1 MKEFEMTGRIGKD
14 LRPDDVRIVAARE
27 LMLRGNAVINVIDP
41 TKSFQPSFPNA
52 DYTCVI
58 AKRSIDARD
67 DVVYRYK
74 IEVYD
79 NRRESYHPYEIPE
92 YKDVHDAEPVIIV
105 GAGPAGLFAAL
116 KLLTL
121 GRKPIILE
129 RGKDVHE
136 RKFDMAK
143 LSKDGILNP
152 DSNYCYG
159 EGGAGAFSD
168 GKLYTRS
175 SKRGDIRE
183 VLYQFVNFGANRQIL
198 VDAHAHIGSDRL
210 PMIVE
215 NIRKCIMEHGGEY
228 HFGTKV
234 TDITRKADGTLTVK
248 ALDSQNPTKA
258 GKPSTVR
265 YSADKVILATGH
277 SARDIYDMFASKG
290 WTLEAKG
297 FAMGVRVEHSQA
309 AINEIRYHG
318 QWKPEMP
325 AAEYSF
331 SKQVDG
337 RGVYSFCMCPGGI
350 LVPSAT
356 DPETIVMN
364 GMSNSSRSGRF
375 ANAGAVVQ
383 INPEDVPEEYQK
395 YGAFAGLEWQHSIE
409 HKMWEYVQG
418 KAENP
423 MAAPAQ
429 RMKDFC
435 NGVVSADLPETS
447 YKPGVVSAPLHE
459 LLPEYIA
466 KRLQVALKEV
476 FYAGRRVKKL
486 VDVDESA
493 SEDAAKAEAGDSM
506 EASATTE
513 TGASEEAVRSVS
525 AKISADASATAEAA
539 GQTEQSTP
547 AEAAANPE
555 SSAELSAPAEP
566 EKKEVIEI
574 EYDEKRTM
582 DALLVGVESRTSSPI
597 RIPRNPKTYQADAL
611 PGLYP
616 AGEGAGYS
624 GGIVSSAID
633 GINCA
638 VAAVTEVVTEEAPEA
653 ADETVETAEAVAQ
666 DSGQEAAENAEH
678 VAAENAGQA
687 SAENSEANDSGDR
700 PRRFDHC
707 DEDRPRRRFDNR
719 PRRFDDR
726 DDDQP
731 RSRFDNRPRRFDDR
745 DDDRP
750 RRRFDDRPRR
760 FDSRSDDR
768 PRRFDDRPRRRFD
781 DRDDRRRFGDR
792 DEHRNADERSD
803 DRPFRPHRRFGDRSE
818 GRPYRSGRRFDD
830 RKGRPDR
837 RSDNRPRRSE
847 RRYDSDDE
855 LGD

>member
-1 MKEFEMTGRIGKD
+1 MTGRIGRD

-27 LMLRGNAVINVIDP
+27 LMLRGNAIINVIDP
-41 TKSFQPSFPNA
+41 TKSFQPEFPNA

-58 AKRSIDARD
+58 SKRSIDARD
-67 DVVYRYK
+67 EVVYRYK

-92 YKDVHDAEPVIIV
+92 YKDVHEAEPVIIV
-105 GAGPAGLFAAL
+105 GAGPAGIFAAL

-143 LSKDGILNP
+143 LSKEGVLNP

-183 VLYQFVNFGANRQIL
+183 VLCQLVRFGANPQIL

-210 PMIVE
+210 PKIVE
-215 NIRKCIMEHGGEY
+215 NIRQCIVEHGGEY

-234 TDITRKADGTLTVK
+234 TDMSRKEDGTITVK
-248 ALDSQNPTKA
+248 ALDSLNLTKA
-258 GKPSTVR
+258 GKPSVVK
-265 YSADKVILATGH
+265 YCANKVILATGH

-290 WTLEAKG
+290 WPLEAKG

-309 AINEIRYHG
+309 AINDIRYHG
-318 QWKPEMP
+318 QWKTGMP

-331 SKQVDG
+331 AKQVDG

-395 YGAFAGLEWQHSIE
+395 YGAFAGLEWQHCIE
-409 HKMWEYVQG
+409 HKMWEYIQG

-459 LLPEYIA
+459 LLPEYITG
-466 KRLQVALKEV
+466 RLQVALKEV
-476 FYAGRRVKKL
+476 FYAGRRVRKVVAEPGEDAANAASDSASVSEELKDDAPT
-486 VDVDESA
+486 VSESSA
-493 SEDAAKAEAGDSM
+493 SEELKNDAPTVSES
-506 EASATTE
+506 S
-513 TGASEEAVRSVS
+513 ASEE
-525 AKISADASATAEAA
+525 
-539 GQTEQSTP
+539 
-547 AEAAANPE
+547 PE
-555 SSAELSAPAEP
+555 V

-574 EYDEKRTM
+574 EYDEKHTE

-597 RIPRNPKTYQADAL
+597 RIPRNPKSYEADAM

-638 VAAVTEVVTEEAPEA
+638 VAAVTDVVAEETADTVEKSDEA
-653 ADETVETAEAVAQ
+653 VTTDPAKMADEPAAERETQ
-666 DSGQEAAENAEH
+666 DS
-678 VAAENAGQA
+678 
-687 SAENSEANDSGDR
+687 
-700 PRRFDHC
+700 
-707 DEDRPRRRFDNR
+707 EDRPRRRFD
-719 PRRFDDR
+719 DR
-726 DDDQP
+726 L
-731 RSRFDNRPRRFDDR
+731 
-745 DDDRP
+745 DDRP
-750 RRRFDDRPRR
+750 RRRFDDR
-760 FDSRSDDR
+760 SDDR
-768 PRRFDDRPRRRFD
+768 PHRRFDDRSDDRPRRRFD
-781 DRDDRRRFGDR
+781 DRSDDRPRRRFDDRR
-792 DEHRNADERSD
+792 D
-803 DRPFRPHRRFGDRSE
+803 DRPFRRGRSSDE
-818 GRPYRSGRRFDD
+818 RPPRFD
-830 RKGRPDR
+830 RH
-837 RSDNRPRRSE
+837 
-847 RRYDSDDE
+847 SDDD

>member
-1 MKEFEMTGRIGKD
+1 MTGRIGRD

-27 LMLRGNAVINVIDP
+27 LMLRGNAIINVIDP
-41 TKSFQPSFPNA
+41 TKSFQPEFPNA

-58 AKRSIDARD
+58 SKRSIDARD
-67 DVVYRYK
+67 EVVYRYK

-92 YKDVHDAEPVIIV
+92 YKDVHEAEPVIIV
-105 GAGPAGLFAAL
+105 GAGPAGIFAAL

-143 LSKDGILNP
+143 LSKEGVLNP

-183 VLYQFVNFGANRQIL
+183 VLCQLVRFGANPQIL

-210 PMIVE
+210 PKIVE
-215 NIRKCIMEHGGEY
+215 NIRQCIVEHGGEY

-234 TDITRKADGTLTVK
+234 TDMSRKEDGTITVK
-248 ALDSQNPTKA
+248 ALDSLNLTKA
-258 GKPSTVR
+258 GKPSVVK
-265 YSADKVILATGH
+265 YCANKVILATGH

-290 WTLEAKG
+290 WPLEAKG

-309 AINEIRYHG
+309 AINDIRYHG
-318 QWKPEMP
+318 QWKTGMP

-331 SKQVDG
+331 AKQVDG

-395 YGAFAGLEWQHSIE
+395 YGAFAGLEWQHCIE
-409 HKMWEYVQG
+409 HKMWEYIQG

-459 LLPEYIA
+459 LLPEYITG
-466 KRLQVALKEV
+466 RLQVALKEV
-476 FYAGRRVKKL
+476 FYAGRRVRKVVAEPGEDAANAASDSASVSEELKDDAPT
-486 VDVDESA
+486 VSESSA
-493 SEDAAKAEAGDSM
+493 SEELKNDAPTVSES
-506 EASATTE
+506 S
-513 TGASEEAVRSVS
+513 ASEE
-525 AKISADASATAEAA
+525 
-539 GQTEQSTP
+539 
-547 AEAAANPE
+547 PE
-555 SSAELSAPAEP
+555 V

-574 EYDEKRTM
+574 EYDEKHTE

-597 RIPRNPKTYQADAL
+597 RIPRNPKSYEADAM

-638 VAAVTEVVTEEAPEA
+638 VAAVTDVVAEETADTVEKSDEA
-653 ADETVETAEAVAQ
+653 VTTDPAKMADEPAAERETQ
-666 DSGQEAAENAEH
+666 DS
-678 VAAENAGQA
+678 
-687 SAENSEANDSGDR
+687 
-700 PRRFDHC
+700 
-707 DEDRPRRRFDNR
+707 EDRPRRRFD
-719 PRRFDDR
+719 DR
-726 DDDQP
+726 
-731 RSRFDNRPRRFDDR
+731 S
-745 DDDRP
+745 DDRP
-750 RRRFDDRPRR
+750 RRRFDDR
-760 FDSRSDDR
+760 S
-768 PRRFDDRPRRRFD
+768 DDRPRRRFD
-781 DRDDRRRFGDR
+781 DRR
-792 DEHRNADERSD
+792 D
-803 DRPFRPHRRFGDRSE
+803 DRPFRRGRSSDE
-818 GRPYRSGRRFDD
+818 RPPRFD
-830 RKGRPDR
+830 RH
-837 RSDNRPRRSE
+837 
-847 RRYDSDDE
+847 SDDD

>member
-1 MKEFEMTGRIGKD
+1 MTGRIGRD

-27 LMLRGNAVINVIDP
+27 LMLRGNAIINVIDP
-41 TKSFQPSFPNA
+41 TKSFQPEFPNA

-67 DVVYRYK
+67 EVVYRYK

-92 YKDVHDAEPVIIV
+92 YKDVHEAEPVIIV
-105 GAGPAGLFAAL
+105 GAGPAGIFAAL

-143 LSKDGILNP
+143 LSKEGVLNP

-183 VLYQFVNFGANRQIL
+183 VLCQFVRFGANPQIL
-198 VDAHAHIGSDRL
+198 LDAHAHIGSDRL
-210 PMIVE
+210 PKIVE
-215 NIRKCIMEHGGEY
+215 NIRQCIVEHGGEY

-234 TDITRKADGTLTVK
+234 TDMSRKEDGTITVK
-248 ALDSQNPTKA
+248 ALDSLNLTKA
-258 GKPSTVR
+258 GKPSVVK
-265 YSADKVILATGH
+265 YCANKVILATGH

-290 WTLEAKG
+290 WPLEAKG

-309 AINEIRYHG
+309 AINDIRYHG
-318 QWKPEMP
+318 QWKTGMP

-331 SKQVDG
+331 AKQVDG

-459 LLPEYIA
+459 LLPEYITG
-466 KRLQVALKEV
+466 RLQVALKEV
-476 FYAGRRVKKL
+476 FYAGRRVRKVVAEPGEDAANAASDSASVSEELKN
-486 VDVDESA
+486 DVPAVSESSA
-493 SEDAAKAEAGDSM
+493 SEELKNDAPTVSES
-506 EASATTE
+506 S
-513 TGASEEAVRSVS
+513 ASEENPKSYE
-525 AKISADASATAEAA
+525 ADA
-539 GQTEQSTP
+539 
-547 AEAAANPE
+547 
-555 SSAELSAPAEP
+555 
-566 EKKEVIEI
+566 
-574 EYDEKRTM
+574 M
-582 DALLVGVESRTSSPI
+582 
-597 RIPRNPKTYQADAL
+597 

-638 VAAVTEVVTEEAPEA
+638 VAAVTDVVAEETADTVEKSDEA
-653 ADETVETAEAVAQ
+653 VTTDPAKMADEPAAERETQ
-666 DSGQEAAENAEH
+666 DS
-678 VAAENAGQA
+678 
-687 SAENSEANDSGDR
+687 
-700 PRRFDHC
+700 
-707 DEDRPRRRFDNR
+707 EDRPRRRFDDRSDDR
-719 PRRFDDR
+719 PRRGFDDR
-726 DDDQP
+726 
-731 RSRFDNRPRRFDDR
+731 S
-745 DDDRP
+745 DDRP
-750 RRRFDDRPRR
+750 RRRFDDRL
-760 FDSRSDDR
+760 DDR
-768 PRRFDDRPRRRFD
+768 PRRRFDDRFDDRPRRRFD
-781 DRDDRRRFGDR
+781 DRSDDRPRRRFD
-792 DEHRNADERSD
+792 DRSD
-803 DRPFRPHRRFGDRSE
+803 DRPR
-818 GRPYRSGRRFDD
+818 RRFDD
-830 RKGRPDR
+830 R
-837 RSDNRPRRSE
+837 SDDRPRRRFDDRRDDRPFRRGRSSDE
-847 RRYDSDDE
+847 RPPRFDRHSDDD

>member
-1 MKEFEMTGRIGKD
+1 MTGRIGRD

-27 LMLRGNAVINVIDP
+27 LMLRGNAIINVIDP
-41 TKSFQPSFPNA
+41 TKSFQPEFPNA

-58 AKRSIDARD
+58 SKRSIDARD
-67 DVVYRYK
+67 EVVYRYK

-92 YKDVHDAEPVIIV
+92 YKDVHEAEPVIIV
-105 GAGPAGLFAAL
+105 GAGPAGIFAAL

-143 LSKDGILNP
+143 LSKEGVLNP

-183 VLYQFVNFGANRQIL
+183 VLCQLVRFGANPQIL
-198 VDAHAHIGSDRL
+198 LDAHAHIGSDRL
-210 PMIVE
+210 PKIVE
-215 NIRKCIMEHGGEY
+215 NIRQCIVEHGGEY

-234 TDITRKADGTLTVK
+234 TDMSRKEDGTITVK
-248 ALDSQNPTKA
+248 ALDSLNLTKA
-258 GKPSTVR
+258 GKPSVVK
-265 YSADKVILATGH
+265 YCANKVILATGH

-290 WTLEAKG
+290 WPLEAKG

-309 AINEIRYHG
+309 AINDIRYHG
-318 QWKPEMP
+318 QWKTGMP

-331 SKQVDG
+331 AKQVDG

-395 YGAFAGLEWQHSIE
+395 YGAFAGLEWQHCIE
-409 HKMWEYVQG
+409 HKMWEYIQG

-459 LLPEYIA
+459 LLPEYITG
-466 KRLQVALKEV
+466 RLQVALKEV
-476 FYAGRRVKKL
+476 FYAGRRVRKVVAEPGEDAANAASDSASVSEELKDDAPT
-486 VDVDESA
+486 VSESSA
-493 SEDAAKAEAGDSM
+493 SEE
-506 EASATTE
+506 
-513 TGASEEAVRSVS
+513 
-525 AKISADASATAEAA
+525 
-539 GQTEQSTP
+539 
-547 AEAAANPE
+547 PE
-555 SSAELSAPAEP
+555 V

-574 EYDEKRTM
+574 EYDEKHTE

-597 RIPRNPKTYQADAL
+597 RIPRNPKSYEADAM

-638 VAAVTEVVTEEAPEA
+638 VAAVTDVVAEETADTVENSDEA
-653 ADETVETAEAVAQ
+653 VTTDPAKMADEPAAERETQ
-666 DSGQEAAENAEH
+666 DS
-678 VAAENAGQA
+678 
-687 SAENSEANDSGDR
+687 
-700 PRRFDHC
+700 
-707 DEDRPRRRFDNR
+707 EDRPRRRFD
-719 PRRFDDR
+719 DR
-726 DDDQP
+726 
-731 RSRFDNRPRRFDDR
+731 S
-745 DDDRP
+745 DDRP
-750 RRRFDDRPRR
+750 RRRFDDR
-760 FDSRSDDR
+760 S
-768 PRRFDDRPRRRFD
+768 DDRPRRRFD
-781 DRDDRRRFGDR
+781 DRR
-792 DEHRNADERSD
+792 D
-803 DRPFRPHRRFGDRSE
+803 DRPFRRGRSSDE
-818 GRPYRSGRRFDD
+818 RPPRFD
-830 RKGRPDR
+830 RH
-837 RSDNRPRRSE
+837 
-847 RRYDSDDE
+847 SDDD

>member
-1 MKEFEMTGRIGKD
+1 MTGRIGRD

-27 LMLRGNAVINVIDP
+27 LMLRGNAIINVIDP
-41 TKSFQPSFPNA
+41 TKSFQPEFPNA

-58 AKRSIDARD
+58 SKRSIDARD
-67 DVVYRYK
+67 EVVYRYK

-92 YKDVHDAEPVIIV
+92 YKDVHEAEPVIIV
-105 GAGPAGLFAAL
+105 GAGPAGIFAAL

-143 LSKDGILNP
+143 LSKEGVLNP

-183 VLYQFVNFGANRQIL
+183 VLCQLVRFGANPQIL

-210 PMIVE
+210 PKIVE
-215 NIRKCIMEHGGEY
+215 NIRQCIVEHGGEY

-234 TDITRKADGTLTVK
+234 TDMSRKEDGTITVK
-248 ALDSQNPTKA
+248 ALDSLNLTKA
-258 GKPSTVR
+258 GKPSVVK
-265 YSADKVILATGH
+265 YCANKVILATGH

-290 WTLEAKG
+290 WPLEAKG

-309 AINEIRYHG
+309 AINDIRYHG
-318 QWKPEMP
+318 QWKTGMP

-331 SKQVDG
+331 AKQVDG

-395 YGAFAGLEWQHSIE
+395 YGAFAGLEWQHCIE
-409 HKMWEYVQG
+409 HKMWEYIQG

-459 LLPEYIA
+459 LLPEYITG
-466 KRLQVALKEV
+466 RLQVALKEV
-476 FYAGRRVKKL
+476 FYAGRRVRKVVAEPGEDAANAASDSASVSEELKDDAPT
-486 VDVDESA
+486 VSESSA
-493 SEDAAKAEAGDSM
+493 SEE
-506 EASATTE
+506 
-513 TGASEEAVRSVS
+513 
-525 AKISADASATAEAA
+525 
-539 GQTEQSTP
+539 
-547 AEAAANPE
+547 PE
-555 SSAELSAPAEP
+555 V

-574 EYDEKRTM
+574 EYDEKHTE

-597 RIPRNPKTYQADAL
+597 RIPRNPKSYEADAM

-638 VAAVTEVVTEEAPEA
+638 VAAVTDVVAEETADTVENSDEA
-653 ADETVETAEAVAQ
+653 VTTDPAKMADEPAAERETQ
-666 DSGQEAAENAEH
+666 DS
-678 VAAENAGQA
+678 
-687 SAENSEANDSGDR
+687 
-700 PRRFDHC
+700 
-707 DEDRPRRRFDNR
+707 EDRPRRRFD
-719 PRRFDDR
+719 DR
-726 DDDQP
+726 
-731 RSRFDNRPRRFDDR
+731 S
-745 DDDRP
+745 DDRP
-750 RRRFDDRPRR
+750 RRRFDDR
-760 FDSRSDDR
+760 S
-768 PRRFDDRPRRRFD
+768 DDRPRRRFD
-781 DRDDRRRFGDR
+781 DRR
-792 DEHRNADERSD
+792 D
-803 DRPFRPHRRFGDRSE
+803 DRPFRRGRSSDE
-818 GRPYRSGRRFDD
+818 RPPRFD
-830 RKGRPDR
+830 RH
-837 RSDNRPRRSE
+837 
-847 RRYDSDDE
+847 SDDD

>member
-1 MKEFEMTGRIGKD
+1 MTGRIGRD

-27 LMLRGNAVINVIDP
+27 LMLRGNAIINVIDP
-41 TKSFQPSFPNA
+41 TKSFQPEFPNA

-58 AKRSIDARD
+58 SKRSIDARD
-67 DVVYRYK
+67 EVVYRYK

-92 YKDVHDAEPVIIV
+92 YKDVHEAEPVIIV
-105 GAGPAGLFAAL
+105 GAGPAGIFAAL

-143 LSKDGILNP
+143 LSKEGVLNP

-183 VLYQFVNFGANRQIL
+183 VLCQFVKFGANPQIL

-210 PMIVE
+210 PKIVE
-215 NIRKCIMEHGGEY
+215 NIRQCIVEHGGEY

-234 TDITRKADGTLTVK
+234 TDMSRKEDGTITVK
-248 ALDSQNPTKA
+248 ALDSLNLTKA
-258 GKPSTVR
+258 GKPSVVK
-265 YSADKVILATGH
+265 YCANKVILATGH

-290 WTLEAKG
+290 WPLEAKG

-309 AINEIRYHG
+309 AINDIRYHG
-318 QWKPEMP
+318 QWKTGMP

-331 SKQVDG
+331 AKQVDG

-395 YGAFAGLEWQHSIE
+395 YGAFAGLEWQHCIE
-409 HKMWEYVQG
+409 HKMWEYIQG

-459 LLPEYIA
+459 LLPEYITG
-466 KRLQVALKEV
+466 RLQVALKEV
-476 FYAGRRVKKL
+476 FYAGRRVRKVVAEPGEDAANAASDSASVSEELKDDAPT
-486 VDVDESA
+486 VSESSA
-493 SEDAAKAEAGDSM
+493 SEELKNDAPTVSES
-506 EASATTE
+506 S
-513 TGASEEAVRSVS
+513 ASEE
-525 AKISADASATAEAA
+525 
-539 GQTEQSTP
+539 
-547 AEAAANPE
+547 PE
-555 SSAELSAPAEP
+555 V

-574 EYDEKRTM
+574 EYDEKHTE

-597 RIPRNPKTYQADAL
+597 RIPRNPKSYEADAM

-638 VAAVTEVVTEEAPEA
+638 VAAVTDVVAEETADTVENSDEA
-653 ADETVETAEAVAQ
+653 VTTDPAKMADEPAAERETQ
-666 DSGQEAAENAEH
+666 DS
-678 VAAENAGQA
+678 
-687 SAENSEANDSGDR
+687 
-700 PRRFDHC
+700 
-707 DEDRPRRRFDNR
+707 
-719 PRRFDDR
+719 
-726 DDDQP
+726 
-731 RSRFDNRPRRFDDR
+731 
-745 DDDRP
+745 DDRP
-750 RRRFDDRPRR
+750 RRRFDDR
-760 FDSRSDDR
+760 S
-768 PRRFDDRPRRRFD
+768 DDRPRRRFD
-781 DRDDRRRFGDR
+781 DRSDDRPRRRFDDRR
-792 DEHRNADERSD
+792 D
-803 DRPFRPHRRFGDRSE
+803 DRPFRRGRSSDE
-818 GRPYRSGRRFDD
+818 RPPRFD
-830 RKGRPDR
+830 RH
-837 RSDNRPRRSE
+837 
-847 RRYDSDDE
+847 SDDD

>member
-1 MKEFEMTGRIGKD
+1 MTGRIGRD

-27 LMLRGNAVINVIDP
+27 LMLRGNAIINVIDP
-41 TKSFQPSFPNA
+41 TKSFQPEFPNA

-67 DVVYRYK
+67 EVVYRYK

-92 YKDVHDAEPVIIV
+92 YKDVHEAEPVIIV
-105 GAGPAGLFAAL
+105 GAGPAGIFAAL

-143 LSKDGILNP
+143 LSKEGVLNP

-183 VLYQFVNFGANRQIL
+183 VLCQLVRFGANPQIL
-198 VDAHAHIGSDRL
+198 LDAHAHIGSDRL
-210 PMIVE
+210 PKIVE
-215 NIRKCIMEHGGEY
+215 NIRQCIVEHGGEY

-234 TDITRKADGTLTVK
+234 TDMSRKEDGTITVK
-248 ALDSQNPTKA
+248 ALDSLNLTKA
-258 GKPSTVR
+258 GKPSVVK
-265 YSADKVILATGH
+265 YCANKVILATGH

-290 WTLEAKG
+290 WSLEAKG

-309 AINEIRYHG
+309 AINDIRYHG
-318 QWKPEMP
+318 QWKTGMP

-331 SKQVDG
+331 AKQVDG

-459 LLPEYIA
+459 LLPEYITG
-466 KRLQVALKEV
+466 RLQVALKEV
-476 FYAGRRVKKL
+476 FYAGRRVRKIVAEPGEDAANAASDSASVSEELKNNAPT
-486 VDVDESA
+486 VSESSA
-493 SEDAAKAEAGDSM
+493 SEE
-506 EASATTE
+506 
-513 TGASEEAVRSVS
+513 
-525 AKISADASATAEAA
+525 
-539 GQTEQSTP
+539 
-547 AEAAANPE
+547 PE
-555 SSAELSAPAEP
+555 V

-574 EYDEKRTM
+574 EYDEKHTE

-597 RIPRNPKTYQADAL
+597 RIPRNPKSYEADAM

-638 VAAVTEVVTEEAPEA
+638 VAAVTDVVAEETADTVENSDEA
-653 ADETVETAEAVAQ
+653 VTTDPAKMADEPAAERETQ
-666 DSGQEAAENAEH
+666 DS
-678 VAAENAGQA
+678 
-687 SAENSEANDSGDR
+687 
-700 PRRFDHC
+700 
-707 DEDRPRRRFDNR
+707 EDRPRRRFD
-719 PRRFDDR
+719 DR
-726 DDDQP
+726 
-731 RSRFDNRPRRFDDR
+731 S
-745 DDDRP
+745 DDRP
-750 RRRFDDRPRR
+750 RRRFDDR
-760 FDSRSDDR
+760 S
-768 PRRFDDRPRRRFD
+768 DDRPRRRFD
-781 DRDDRRRFGDR
+781 DRSDDRPRRRFDDRR
-792 DEHRNADERSD
+792 D
-803 DRPFRPHRRFGDRSE
+803 DRPFRRGRSSDE
-818 GRPYRSGRRFDD
+818 RLPRSGRN
-830 RKGRPDR
+830 
-837 RSDNRPRRSE
+837 SDE
-847 RRYDSDDE
+847 D

>member
-1 MKEFEMTGRIGKD
+1 MKEFEMTGRIGRD

-27 LMLRGNAVINVIDP
+27 LMLRGNAIINVIDP
-41 TKSFQPSFPNA
+41 TKSFQPEFPNA

-58 AKRSIDARD
+58 SKRSIDARD
-67 DVVYRYK
+67 EVVYRYK

-92 YKDVHDAEPVIIV
+92 YKDVHEAEPVIIV
-105 GAGPAGLFAAL
+105 GAGPAGIFAAL

-143 LSKDGILNP
+143 LSKEGVLNP

-183 VLYQFVNFGANRQIL
+183 VLCQLVRFGANPQIL
-198 VDAHAHIGSDRL
+198 LDAHAHIGSDRL
-210 PMIVE
+210 PKIVE
-215 NIRKCIMEHGGEY
+215 NIRQCIVEHGGEY

-234 TDITRKADGTLTVK
+234 TDMSRKEDGTITVK
-248 ALDSQNPTKA
+248 ALDSLNLTKA
-258 GKPSTVR
+258 GKPSVVK
-265 YSADKVILATGH
+265 YCANKVILATGH

-290 WTLEAKG
+290 WPLEAKG

-309 AINEIRYHG
+309 AINDIRYHG
-318 QWKPEMP
+318 QWKTGMP

-331 SKQVDG
+331 AKQVDG

-395 YGAFAGLEWQHSIE
+395 YGAFAGLEWQHCIE
-409 HKMWEYVQG
+409 HKMWEYIQG

-459 LLPEYIA
+459 LLPEYITG
-466 KRLQVALKEV
+466 RLQVALKEV
-476 FYAGRRVKKL
+476 FYAGRRVRKVVAEPGEDAANAASDSASVSEELKDDAPT
-486 VDVDESA
+486 VSESSA
-493 SEDAAKAEAGDSM
+493 SEE
-506 EASATTE
+506 
-513 TGASEEAVRSVS
+513 
-525 AKISADASATAEAA
+525 
-539 GQTEQSTP
+539 
-547 AEAAANPE
+547 PE
-555 SSAELSAPAEP
+555 V

-574 EYDEKRTM
+574 EYDEKHTE

-597 RIPRNPKTYQADAL
+597 RIPRNPKSYEADAM

-638 VAAVTEVVTEEAPEA
+638 VAAVTDVVAEETADTVENSDEA
-653 ADETVETAEAVAQ
+653 VTTDPAKMADEPAAERETQ
-666 DSGQEAAENAEH
+666 DS
-678 VAAENAGQA
+678 
-687 SAENSEANDSGDR
+687 
-700 PRRFDHC
+700 
-707 DEDRPRRRFDNR
+707 EDRPRRRFD
-719 PRRFDDR
+719 DR
-726 DDDQP
+726 
-731 RSRFDNRPRRFDDR
+731 S
-745 DDDRP
+745 DDRP
-750 RRRFDDRPRR
+750 RRRFDDR
-760 FDSRSDDR
+760 S
-768 PRRFDDRPRRRFD
+768 DDRPRRRFD
-781 DRDDRRRFGDR
+781 DRSDDRPPRRFD
-792 DEHRNADERSD
+792 DRSD
-803 DRPFRPHRRFGDRSE
+803 DRPRRRFDDRSDDRPHRRFDDRSDD
-818 GRPYRSGRRFDD
+818 RPRRRFDD
-830 RKGRPDR
+830 R
-837 RSDNRPRRSE
+837 SDDRPRRRFDDRRDDRPFRRGRSSDE
-847 RRYDSDDE
+847 RPPRFDRHSDDD

>member
-1 MKEFEMTGRIGKD
+1 MKEFEMTGRIGRD

-27 LMLRGNAVINVIDP
+27 LMLRGNAIINVIDP
-41 TKSFQPSFPNA
+41 TKSFQPEFPNA

-58 AKRSIDARD
+58 SKRSIDARD
-67 DVVYRYK
+67 EVVYRYK

-92 YKDVHDAEPVIIV
+92 YKDVHEAEPVIIV
-105 GAGPAGLFAAL
+105 GAGPAGIFAAL

-143 LSKDGILNP
+143 LSKEGVLNP

-183 VLYQFVNFGANRQIL
+183 VLCQLVRFGANPQIL

-210 PMIVE
+210 PKIVE
-215 NIRKCIMEHGGEY
+215 NIRQCIVEHGGEY

-234 TDITRKADGTLTVK
+234 TDMSRKEDGTITVK
-248 ALDSQNPTKA
+248 ALDSLNLTKA
-258 GKPSTVR
+258 GKPSVVK
-265 YSADKVILATGH
+265 YCANKVILATGH

-290 WTLEAKG
+290 WPLEAKG

-309 AINEIRYHG
+309 AINDIRYHG
-318 QWKPEMP
+318 QWKTGMP

-331 SKQVDG
+331 AKQVDG

-395 YGAFAGLEWQHSIE
+395 YGAFAGLEWQHCIE
-409 HKMWEYVQG
+409 HKMWEYIQG

-459 LLPEYIA
+459 LLPEYITG
-466 KRLQVALKEV
+466 RLQVALKEV
-476 FYAGRRVKKL
+476 FYAGRRVRKVVAEPGEDAANAASDSASVSEELKDDAPT
-486 VDVDESA
+486 VSESSA
-493 SEDAAKAEAGDSM
+493 SEE
-506 EASATTE
+506 
-513 TGASEEAVRSVS
+513 
-525 AKISADASATAEAA
+525 
-539 GQTEQSTP
+539 
-547 AEAAANPE
+547 PE
-555 SSAELSAPAEP
+555 V

-574 EYDEKRTM
+574 EYDEKHTE

-597 RIPRNPKTYQADAL
+597 RIPRNPKSYEADAM

-638 VAAVTEVVTEEAPEA
+638 VAAVTDVVAEETADTVEKSDEA
-653 ADETVETAEAVAQ
+653 VTTDPAKMADEPAAERETQ
-666 DSGQEAAENAEH
+666 DS
-678 VAAENAGQA
+678 
-687 SAENSEANDSGDR
+687 
-700 PRRFDHC
+700 
-707 DEDRPRRRFDNR
+707 EDRPRRRFD
-719 PRRFDDR
+719 DR
-726 DDDQP
+726 
-731 RSRFDNRPRRFDDR
+731 S
-745 DDDRP
+745 DDRP
-750 RRRFDDRPRR
+750 RRRFDDR
-760 FDSRSDDR
+760 S
-768 PRRFDDRPRRRFD
+768 DDRPRRRFD
-781 DRDDRRRFGDR
+781 DRR
-792 DEHRNADERSD
+792 D
-803 DRPFRPHRRFGDRSE
+803 DRPFRRGRSSDE
-818 GRPYRSGRRFDD
+818 RPPRFD
-830 RKGRPDR
+830 RH
-837 RSDNRPRRSE
+837 
-847 RRYDSDDE
+847 SDDD

>member
-1 MKEFEMTGRIGKD
+1 MTGRIGRD

-27 LMLRGNAVINVIDP
+27 LMLRGNAIINVIDP
-41 TKSFQPSFPNA
+41 TKSFQPEFPNA

-67 DVVYRYK
+67 EVVYRYK

-92 YKDVHDAEPVIIV
+92 YKDVHEAEPVIIV
-105 GAGPAGLFAAL
+105 GAGPAGIFAAL

-143 LSKDGILNP
+143 LSKEGVLNP

-183 VLYQFVNFGANRQIL
+183 VLCQLVRFGANPQIL
-198 VDAHAHIGSDRL
+198 LDAHAHIGSDRL
-210 PMIVE
+210 PKIVE
-215 NIRKCIMEHGGEY
+215 NIRQCIVEHGGEY

-234 TDITRKADGTLTVK
+234 TDMSRKEDGTITVK
-248 ALDSQNPTKA
+248 ALDSLNLTKA
-258 GKPSTVR
+258 GKPSVVK
-265 YSADKVILATGH
+265 YCANKVILATGH

-290 WTLEAKG
+290 WSLEAKG

-309 AINEIRYHG
+309 AINDIRYHG
-318 QWKPEMP
+318 QWKTGMP

-331 SKQVDG
+331 AKQVDG

-459 LLPEYIA
+459 LLPEYITG
-466 KRLQVALKEV
+466 RLQVALKEV
-476 FYAGRRVKKL
+476 FYAGRRVRKIVAEPGEDAANAASDSASVSEELKDDAPT
-486 VDVDESA
+486 VSESSA
-493 SEDAAKAEAGDSM
+493 SEELKNDAPTVSES
-506 EASATTE
+506 S
-513 TGASEEAVRSVS
+513 ASEE
-525 AKISADASATAEAA
+525 
-539 GQTEQSTP
+539 
-547 AEAAANPE
+547 PE
-555 SSAELSAPAEP
+555 V
-566 EKKEVIEI
+566 EKKEIIEI
-574 EYDEKRTM
+574 EYDEKHTE

-597 RIPRNPKTYQADAL
+597 RIPRNPKSYEADAM

-638 VAAVTEVVTEEAPEA
+638 VAAVTDVVAEETADTVEKSDEA
-653 ADETVETAEAVAQ
+653 VTTDPAKMADEPAAERETQ
-666 DSGQEAAENAEH
+666 DS
-678 VAAENAGQA
+678 
-687 SAENSEANDSGDR
+687 
-700 PRRFDHC
+700 
-707 DEDRPRRRFDNR
+707 EDRPRRRFD
-719 PRRFDDR
+719 DR
-726 DDDQP
+726 
-731 RSRFDNRPRRFDDR
+731 S
-745 DDDRP
+745 DDRP
-750 RRRFDDRPRR
+750 RRRFDDR
-760 FDSRSDDR
+760 S
-768 PRRFDDRPRRRFD
+768 DDRPRRRFD
-781 DRDDRRRFGDR
+781 DRR
-792 DEHRNADERSD
+792 D
-803 DRPFRPHRRFGDRSE
+803 DRPFRRGRSSDE
-818 GRPYRSGRRFDD
+818 RPPRFD
-830 RKGRPDR
+830 RH
-837 RSDNRPRRSE
+837 
-847 RRYDSDDE
+847 SDDD

>member
-1 MKEFEMTGRIGKD
+1 MKEFEMTGRIGRD

-27 LMLRGNAVINVIDP
+27 LMLRGNAIINVIDP
-41 TKSFQPSFPNA
+41 TKSFQPEFPNA

-58 AKRSIDARD
+58 SKRSIDARD
-67 DVVYRYK
+67 EVVYRYK

-92 YKDVHDAEPVIIV
+92 YKDVHEAEPVIIV
-105 GAGPAGLFAAL
+105 GAGPAGIFAAL

-143 LSKDGILNP
+143 LSKEGVLNP

-183 VLYQFVNFGANRQIL
+183 VLCQLVRFGANPQIL

-210 PMIVE
+210 PKIVE
-215 NIRKCIMEHGGEY
+215 NIRQCIVEHGGEY

-234 TDITRKADGTLTVK
+234 TDMSRKEDGTITVK
-248 ALDSQNPTKA
+248 ALDSLNLTKA
-258 GKPSTVR
+258 GKPSVVK
-265 YSADKVILATGH
+265 YCANKVILATGH

-290 WTLEAKG
+290 WPLEAKG

-309 AINEIRYHG
+309 AINDIRYHG
-318 QWKPEMP
+318 QWKTGMP
-325 AAEYSF
+325 TAEYSF
-331 SKQVDG
+331 AKQVDG

-409 HKMWEYVQG
+409 HKMWEYIQG

-459 LLPEYIA
+459 LLPEYITG
-466 KRLQVALKEV
+466 RLQVALKEV
-476 FYAGRRVKKL
+476 FYAGRRVRKVVAEPGEDAANAASDSASVSEELKDDAPT
-486 VDVDESA
+486 VSESSA
-493 SEDAAKAEAGDSM
+493 SEE
-506 EASATTE
+506 
-513 TGASEEAVRSVS
+513 
-525 AKISADASATAEAA
+525 
-539 GQTEQSTP
+539 
-547 AEAAANPE
+547 PE
-555 SSAELSAPAEP
+555 V

-574 EYDEKRTM
+574 EYDEKHTE

-597 RIPRNPKTYQADAL
+597 RIPRNPKSYEADAM

-638 VAAVTEVVTEEAPEA
+638 VAAVTDVVAEETADTVENSDEA
-653 ADETVETAEAVAQ
+653 VTTDPAKMADEPAAERETQ
-666 DSGQEAAENAEH
+666 DS
-678 VAAENAGQA
+678 
-687 SAENSEANDSGDR
+687 
-700 PRRFDHC
+700 
-707 DEDRPRRRFDNR
+707 EDRPRRRFD
-719 PRRFDDR
+719 DR
-726 DDDQP
+726 
-731 RSRFDNRPRRFDDR
+731 S
-745 DDDRP
+745 DDRP
-750 RRRFDDRPRR
+750 RRRFDDR
-760 FDSRSDDR
+760 S
-768 PRRFDDRPRRRFD
+768 DDRPRRRFD
-781 DRDDRRRFGDR
+781 DRSDDRPHRRFD
-792 DEHRNADERSD
+792 DRSD
-803 DRPFRPHRRFGDRSE
+803 DRPR
-818 GRPYRSGRRFDD
+818 RRFDD
-830 RKGRPDR
+830 R
-837 RSDNRPRRSE
+837 SDDRPRRRFDDRRDDRPFRRGRSSDE
-847 RRYDSDDE
+847 RPPRFDRHSDDD

>member
-1 MKEFEMTGRIGKD
+1 MTGRIGRD

-27 LMLRGNAVINVIDP
+27 LMLRGNAIINVIDP
-41 TKSFQPSFPNA
+41 TKSFQPEFPNA

-58 AKRSIDARD
+58 SKRSIDARD
-67 DVVYRYK
+67 EVVYRYK

-92 YKDVHDAEPVIIV
+92 YKDVHEAEPVIIV
-105 GAGPAGLFAAL
+105 GAGPAGIFAAL

-143 LSKDGILNP
+143 LSKEGVLNP

-183 VLYQFVNFGANRQIL
+183 VLCQFVRFGANPQIL
-198 VDAHAHIGSDRL
+198 LDAHAHIGSDRL
-210 PMIVE
+210 PKIVE
-215 NIRKCIMEHGGEY
+215 NIRQCIVEHGGEY

-234 TDITRKADGTLTVK
+234 TDMSRKEDGTITVK
-248 ALDSQNPTKA
+248 ALDSLNLTKA
-258 GKPSTVR
+258 GKPSVVK
-265 YSADKVILATGH
+265 YCANKVILATGH

-290 WTLEAKG
+290 WSLEAKG

-309 AINEIRYHG
+309 AINDIRYHG
-318 QWKPEMP
+318 QWKTGMP

-331 SKQVDG
+331 AKQVDG

-459 LLPEYIA
+459 LLPEYITG
-466 KRLQVALKEV
+466 RLQVALKEV
-476 FYAGRRVKKL
+476 FYAGRRVRKIVAEPGEDAANAASDSASVSEELKNNAPT
-486 VDVDESA
+486 VSESSA
-493 SEDAAKAEAGDSM
+493 SEELKNDAPTVSES
-506 EASATTE
+506 S
-513 TGASEEAVRSVS
+513 ASEESEV
-525 AKISADASATAEAA
+525 
-539 GQTEQSTP
+539 
-547 AEAAANPE
+547 
-555 SSAELSAPAEP
+555 
-566 EKKEVIEI
+566 EKKEIIEI
-574 EYDEKRTM
+574 EYDEKHTE

-597 RIPRNPKTYQADAL
+597 RIPRNPKSYEADAM

-638 VAAVTEVVTEEAPEA
+638 VAAVTDVVAEETADTVEKSDEA
-653 ADETVETAEAVAQ
+653 VTTDPAKMADEPAAERETQ
-666 DSGQEAAENAEH
+666 DS
-678 VAAENAGQA
+678 
-687 SAENSEANDSGDR
+687 
-700 PRRFDHC
+700 
-707 DEDRPRRRFDNR
+707 
-719 PRRFDDR
+719 
-726 DDDQP
+726 
-731 RSRFDNRPRRFDDR
+731 
-745 DDDRP
+745 DDRP
-750 RRRFDDRPRR
+750 RRRFDDR
-760 FDSRSDDR
+760 S
-768 PRRFDDRPRRRFD
+768 DDRPRRRFD
-781 DRDDRRRFGDR
+781 DRSDDRPRRRFD
-792 DEHRNADERSD
+792 DRSD
-803 DRPFRPHRRFGDRSE
+803 DRPRRRFDDRSDDRPHRRFDDRSDD
-818 GRPYRSGRRFDD
+818 RPRRRFDD
-830 RKGRPDR
+830 RRDDRPFRRGRSSDERPPRFDR
-837 RSDNRPRRSE
+837 H
-847 RRYDSDDE
+847 SDDD

>member
-1 MKEFEMTGRIGKD
+1 MTGRIGRD

-27 LMLRGNAVINVIDP
+27 LMLRGNAIINVIDP
-41 TKSFQPSFPNA
+41 TKSFQPEFPNA

-67 DVVYRYK
+67 EVVYRYK

-92 YKDVHDAEPVIIV
+92 YKDVHEAEPVIIV
-105 GAGPAGLFAAL
+105 GAGPAGIFAAL

-143 LSKDGILNP
+143 LSKEGVLNP

-183 VLYQFVNFGANRQIL
+183 VLCQLVRFGANPQIL

-210 PMIVE
+210 PKIVE
-215 NIRKCIMEHGGEY
+215 NIRQCIVEHGGEY

-234 TDITRKADGTLTVK
+234 TDMSRKEDGTITVK
-248 ALDSQNPTKA
+248 ALDSLNLTKA
-258 GKPSTVR
+258 GKPSVVK
-265 YSADKVILATGH
+265 YCANKVILATGH

-290 WTLEAKG
+290 WPLEAKG

-309 AINEIRYHG
+309 AINDIRYHG
-318 QWKPEMP
+318 QWKTGMP

-331 SKQVDG
+331 AKQVDG

-459 LLPEYIA
+459 LLPEYITG
-466 KRLQVALKEV
+466 RLQVALKEV
-476 FYAGRRVKKL
+476 FYAGRRVRKVVAEPGEDAANAASDSASVSEELKDDAPT
-486 VDVDESA
+486 VSESSA
-493 SEDAAKAEAGDSM
+493 SEE
-506 EASATTE
+506 
-513 TGASEEAVRSVS
+513 
-525 AKISADASATAEAA
+525 
-539 GQTEQSTP
+539 
-547 AEAAANPE
+547 PE
-555 SSAELSAPAEP
+555 V
-566 EKKEVIEI
+566 EKKEIIEI
-574 EYDEKRTM
+574 EYDEKHTE

-597 RIPRNPKTYQADAL
+597 RIPRNPKSYEADAM

-638 VAAVTEVVTEEAPEA
+638 VAAVTDVVAEETADTVEKSDEA
-653 ADETVETAEAVAQ
+653 VTTDPAKMADEPAAERETQ
-666 DSGQEAAENAEH
+666 DS
-678 VAAENAGQA
+678 
-687 SAENSEANDSGDR
+687 
-700 PRRFDHC
+700 
-707 DEDRPRRRFDNR
+707 EDRPRRRFD
-719 PRRFDDR
+719 DR
-726 DDDQP
+726 
-731 RSRFDNRPRRFDDR
+731 S
-745 DDDRP
+745 DDRP
-750 RRRFDDRPRR
+750 RRRFDDR
-760 FDSRSDDR
+760 SDDR
-768 PRRFDDRPRRRFD
+768 PHRRFDDRSDDRPRRRFD
-781 DRDDRRRFGDR
+781 DRR
-792 DEHRNADERSD
+792 D
-803 DRPFRPHRRFGDRSE
+803 DRPFRRGRSSDE
-818 GRPYRSGRRFDD
+818 RPPRFD
-830 RKGRPDR
+830 RH
-837 RSDNRPRRSE
+837 
-847 RRYDSDDE
+847 SDDD

>member
-1 MKEFEMTGRIGKD
+1 MTGRIGRD

-27 LMLRGNAVINVIDP
+27 LMLRGNAIINVIDP
-41 TKSFQPSFPNA
+41 TKSFQPEFPNA

-67 DVVYRYK
+67 EVVYRYK

-92 YKDVHDAEPVIIV
+92 YKDVHEAEPVIIV
-105 GAGPAGLFAAL
+105 GAGPAGIFAAL

-143 LSKDGILNP
+143 LSKEGVLNP

-183 VLYQFVNFGANRQIL
+183 VLCQLVRFGANPQIL
-198 VDAHAHIGSDRL
+198 LDAHAHIGSDRL
-210 PMIVE
+210 PKIVE
-215 NIRKCIMEHGGEY
+215 NIRQCIVEHGGEY

-234 TDITRKADGTLTVK
+234 TDMSRKEDGTIIVK
-248 ALDSQNPTKA
+248 ALDSLNLTKA
-258 GKPSTVR
+258 GKPSVVK
-265 YSADKVILATGH
+265 YCANKVILATGH

-290 WTLEAKG
+290 WPLEAKG

-309 AINEIRYHG
+309 AINDIRYHG
-318 QWKPEMP
+318 QWKTGMP

-331 SKQVDG
+331 AKQVDG

-459 LLPEYIA
+459 LLPEYITG
-466 KRLQVALKEV
+466 RLRVALKEV
-476 FYAGRRVKKL
+476 FYAGRRVRKVVAEPGEDAANAASDSASVSEELKDDAPT
-486 VDVDESA
+486 VSESSA
-493 SEDAAKAEAGDSM
+493 SEELKNDAPTVSES
-506 EASATTE
+506 S
-513 TGASEEAVRSVS
+513 ASEELKNDAPTVS
-525 AKISADASATAEAA
+525 
-539 GQTEQSTP
+539 
-547 AEAAANPE
+547 E
-555 SSAELSAPAEP
+555 SSASEEP
-566 EKKEVIEI
+566 EVEKKEIIEI
-574 EYDEKRTM
+574 EYDEKHTE

-597 RIPRNPKTYQADAL
+597 RIPRNPKSYEADAM

-638 VAAVTEVVTEEAPEA
+638 VAAVTDVVAEETADTVEKSDEA
-653 ADETVETAEAVAQ
+653 VTTDPAKMADEPAAERETQ
-666 DSGQEAAENAEH
+666 DS
-678 VAAENAGQA
+678 
-687 SAENSEANDSGDR
+687 
-700 PRRFDHC
+700 
-707 DEDRPRRRFDNR
+707 
-719 PRRFDDR
+719 
-726 DDDQP
+726 
-731 RSRFDNRPRRFDDR
+731 
-745 DDDRP
+745 DDRP
-750 RRRFDDRPRR
+750 RRRFDDRSDDRPRRR
-760 FDSRSDDR
+760 FDDRSDDR
-768 PRRFDDRPRRRFD
+768 PRRRFDDRSDDRPRRRFDDRSDDRPRRRFDDRSDDRPRRRFDDRFDDRPRRRFD
-781 DRDDRRRFGDR
+781 DRFDDRLRRRFDDRR
-792 DEHRNADERSD
+792 D
-803 DRPFRPHRRFGDRSE
+803 DRPFRRGRSSDE
-818 GRPYRSGRRFDD
+818 RPPRSGRN
-830 RKGRPDR
+830 
-837 RSDNRPRRSE
+837 SDE
-847 RRYDSDDE
+847 D

>member
-1 MKEFEMTGRIGKD
+1 MTGRIGRD

-27 LMLRGNAVINVIDP
+27 LMLRGNAIINVIDP
-41 TKSFQPSFPNA
+41 TKSFQPEFPNA

-67 DVVYRYK
+67 EVVYRYK

-92 YKDVHDAEPVIIV
+92 YKDVHEAEPVIIV
-105 GAGPAGLFAAL
+105 GAGPAGIFAAL

-143 LSKDGILNP
+143 LSKEGVLNP

-183 VLYQFVNFGANRQIL
+183 VLCQLVRFGANPQIL
-198 VDAHAHIGSDRL
+198 LDAHAHIGSDRL
-210 PMIVE
+210 PKIVE
-215 NIRKCIMEHGGEY
+215 NIRQCIVEHGGEY

-234 TDITRKADGTLTVK
+234 TDMSRKEDGTITVK
-248 ALDSQNPTKA
+248 ALDSLNLTKA
-258 GKPSTVR
+258 GKPSVVK
-265 YSADKVILATGH
+265 YCANKVILATGH

-290 WTLEAKG
+290 WSLEAKG

-309 AINEIRYHG
+309 AINDIRYHG
-318 QWKPEMP
+318 QWKTGMP

-331 SKQVDG
+331 AKQVDG

-459 LLPEYIA
+459 LLPEYITG
-466 KRLQVALKEV
+466 RLQVALKEV
-476 FYAGRRVKKL
+476 FYAGRRVRKIVAEPGEDAANAASDSASVSEELKNNAPT
-486 VDVDESA
+486 VSESSA
-493 SEDAAKAEAGDSM
+493 SEE
-506 EASATTE
+506 
-513 TGASEEAVRSVS
+513 
-525 AKISADASATAEAA
+525 
-539 GQTEQSTP
+539 
-547 AEAAANPE
+547 PE
-555 SSAELSAPAEP
+555 V

-574 EYDEKRTM
+574 EYDEKHTE

-597 RIPRNPKTYQADAL
+597 RIPRNPKSYEADAM

-638 VAAVTEVVTEEAPEA
+638 VAAVTDVVAEETADTVEKSDEA
-653 ADETVETAEAVAQ
+653 VTTDPAKMADEPAAERETQ
-666 DSGQEAAENAEH
+666 DS
-678 VAAENAGQA
+678 
-687 SAENSEANDSGDR
+687 
-700 PRRFDHC
+700 
-707 DEDRPRRRFDNR
+707 
-719 PRRFDDR
+719 
-726 DDDQP
+726 
-731 RSRFDNRPRRFDDR
+731 
-745 DDDRP
+745 DDRP
-750 RRRFDDRPRR
+750 RRRFDDR
-760 FDSRSDDR
+760 S
-768 PRRFDDRPRRRFD
+768 DDRPRRRFD
-781 DRDDRRRFGDR
+781 DRSDDRPRRRFD
-792 DEHRNADERSD
+792 DRSD
-803 DRPFRPHRRFGDRSE
+803 DRPH
-818 GRPYRSGRRFDD
+818 RRFDD
-830 RKGRPDR
+830 R
-837 RSDNRPRRSE
+837 SDDRPRRRFDDRRDDRPFRRGRSSDE
-847 RRYDSDDE
+847 RPPRFDRHSDDD

>member
-1 MKEFEMTGRIGKD
+1 MTGRIGRD

-27 LMLRGNAVINVIDP
+27 LMLRGNAIINVIDP
-41 TKSFQPSFPNA
+41 TKSFQPEFPNA

-58 AKRSIDARD
+58 SKRSIDARD
-67 DVVYRYK
+67 EVVYRYK

-92 YKDVHDAEPVIIV
+92 YKDVHEAEPVIIV
-105 GAGPAGLFAAL
+105 GAGPAGIFAAL

-143 LSKDGILNP
+143 LSKEGVLNP

-183 VLYQFVNFGANRQIL
+183 VLCQFVRFGANPQIL
-198 VDAHAHIGSDRL
+198 LDAHAHIGSDRL
-210 PMIVE
+210 PKIVE
-215 NIRKCIMEHGGEY
+215 NIRQCIVEHGGEY

-234 TDITRKADGTLTVK
+234 TDMSRKEDGTIIVK
-248 ALDSQNPTKA
+248 ALDSLNLTKA
-258 GKPSTVR
+258 GKPSVVK
-265 YSADKVILATGH
+265 YCANKVILATGH

-290 WTLEAKG
+290 WSLEAKG

-309 AINEIRYHG
+309 AINDIRYHG
-318 QWKPEMP
+318 QWKTGMP

-331 SKQVDG
+331 AKQVDG

-459 LLPEYIA
+459 LLPEYITG
-466 KRLQVALKEV
+466 RLQVALKEV
-476 FYAGRRVKKL
+476 FYAGRRVRKIVAEPGEDAANAASDSASVSEELKNNAPT
-486 VDVDESA
+486 VSESSA
-493 SEDAAKAEAGDSM
+493 SEE
-506 EASATTE
+506 
-513 TGASEEAVRSVS
+513 SEV
-525 AKISADASATAEAA
+525 
-539 GQTEQSTP
+539 
-547 AEAAANPE
+547 
-555 SSAELSAPAEP
+555 
-566 EKKEVIEI
+566 EKKEIIEI
-574 EYDEKRTM
+574 EYDEKHTE

-597 RIPRNPKTYQADAL
+597 RIPRNPKSYEADAM

-638 VAAVTEVVTEEAPEA
+638 VAAVTDVVAEETADTVEKSDEA
-653 ADETVETAEAVAQ
+653 VTTDPAKMADEPAAERETQ
-666 DSGQEAAENAEH
+666 DS
-678 VAAENAGQA
+678 
-687 SAENSEANDSGDR
+687 
-700 PRRFDHC
+700 
-707 DEDRPRRRFDNR
+707 
-719 PRRFDDR
+719 
-726 DDDQP
+726 
-731 RSRFDNRPRRFDDR
+731 
-745 DDDRP
+745 DDRP
-750 RRRFDDRPRR
+750 RRRFDDR
-760 FDSRSDDR
+760 S
-768 PRRFDDRPRRRFD
+768 DDRPRRRFD
-781 DRDDRRRFGDR
+781 DRSDDRPRRRFD
-792 DEHRNADERSD
+792 DRSD
-803 DRPFRPHRRFGDRSE
+803 DRPH
-818 GRPYRSGRRFDD
+818 RRFDD
-830 RKGRPDR
+830 R
-837 RSDNRPRRSE
+837 SDDRPRRRFDDRRDDRPFRRGRSSDE
-847 RRYDSDDE
+847 RPPRFDRHSDDD

>member
-1 MKEFEMTGRIGKD
+1 MTGRIGRD

-27 LMLRGNAVINVIDP
+27 LMLRGNAIINVIDP
-41 TKSFQPSFPNA
+41 TKSFQPEFPNA

-67 DVVYRYK
+67 EVVYRYK

-92 YKDVHDAEPVIIV
+92 YKDVHEAEPVIIV
-105 GAGPAGLFAAL
+105 GAGPAGIFAAL

-143 LSKDGILNP
+143 LSKEGVLNP

-183 VLYQFVNFGANRQIL
+183 VLCQLVRFGANPQIL
-198 VDAHAHIGSDRL
+198 LDAHAHIGSDRL
-210 PMIVE
+210 PKIVE
-215 NIRKCIMEHGGEY
+215 NIRQCIVEHGGEY

-234 TDITRKADGTLTVK
+234 TDMSRKEDGTITVK
-248 ALDSQNPTKA
+248 ALDSLNLTKA
-258 GKPSTVR
+258 GKPSVVK
-265 YSADKVILATGH
+265 YCANKVILATGH

-290 WTLEAKG
+290 WSLEAKG

-309 AINEIRYHG
+309 AINDIRYHG
-318 QWKPEMP
+318 QWKTGMP

-331 SKQVDG
+331 AKQVDG

-459 LLPEYIA
+459 LLPEYITG
-466 KRLQVALKEV
+466 RLQVALKEV
-476 FYAGRRVKKL
+476 FYAGRRVRKIVAEPGEDAANAASDSASVSEELKNNAPT
-486 VDVDESA
+486 VSESSA
-493 SEDAAKAEAGDSM
+493 SEE
-506 EASATTE
+506 
-513 TGASEEAVRSVS
+513 
-525 AKISADASATAEAA
+525 
-539 GQTEQSTP
+539 
-547 AEAAANPE
+547 PE
-555 SSAELSAPAEP
+555 V

-574 EYDEKRTM
+574 EYDEKHTE

-597 RIPRNPKTYQADAL
+597 RIPRNPKSYEADAM

-638 VAAVTEVVTEEAPEA
+638 VAAVTDVVAEETADTVENSDEA
-653 ADETVETAEAVAQ
+653 VTTDPAKMADEPAAERETQ
-666 DSGQEAAENAEH
+666 DS
-678 VAAENAGQA
+678 
-687 SAENSEANDSGDR
+687 
-700 PRRFDHC
+700 
-707 DEDRPRRRFDNR
+707 EDRPRRRFDDRSDDR
-719 PRRFDDR
+719 PRRGFDDR
-726 DDDQP
+726 
-731 RSRFDNRPRRFDDR
+731 S
-745 DDDRP
+745 DDRP
-750 RRRFDDRPRR
+750 RRRFDDRR
-760 FDSRSDDR
+760 
-768 PRRFDDRPRRRFD
+768 
-781 DRDDRRRFGDR
+781 
-792 DEHRNADERSD
+792 D
-803 DRPFRPHRRFGDRSE
+803 DRPFRRGRSSDE
-818 GRPYRSGRRFDD
+818 RLPRSGRN
-830 RKGRPDR
+830 
-837 RSDNRPRRSE
+837 SDE
-847 RRYDSDDE
+847 D

>member
-1 MKEFEMTGRIGKD
+1 MTGRIGRD

-27 LMLRGNAVINVIDP
+27 LMLRGNAIINVIDP
-41 TKSFQPSFPNA
+41 TKSFQPEFPNA

-58 AKRSIDARD
+58 SKRSIDARD
-67 DVVYRYK
+67 EVVYRYK

-92 YKDVHDAEPVIIV
+92 YKDVHEAEPVIIV
-105 GAGPAGLFAAL
+105 GAGPAGIFAAL

-143 LSKDGILNP
+143 LSKEGVLNP

-183 VLYQFVNFGANRQIL
+183 VLCQFVRFGANPQIL
-198 VDAHAHIGSDRL
+198 LDAHAHIGSDRL
-210 PMIVE
+210 PKIVE
-215 NIRKCIMEHGGEY
+215 NIRQCIVEHGGEY

-234 TDITRKADGTLTVK
+234 TDMSRKEDGTITVK
-248 ALDSQNPTKA
+248 ALDSLNLTKA
-258 GKPSTVR
+258 GKPSVVK
-265 YSADKVILATGH
+265 YCANKVILATGH

-290 WTLEAKG
+290 WSLEAKG

-309 AINEIRYHG
+309 AINDIRYHG
-318 QWKPEMP
+318 QWKTGMP

-331 SKQVDG
+331 AKQVDG

-459 LLPEYIA
+459 LLPEYITG
-466 KRLQVALKEV
+466 RLQVALKEV
-476 FYAGRRVKKL
+476 FYAGRRVRKIVAEPGEDAANAASDSASVSEELKNNAPT
-486 VDVDESA
+486 VSESSA
-493 SEDAAKAEAGDSM
+493 SEE
-506 EASATTE
+506 
-513 TGASEEAVRSVS
+513 SEV
-525 AKISADASATAEAA
+525 
-539 GQTEQSTP
+539 
-547 AEAAANPE
+547 
-555 SSAELSAPAEP
+555 
-566 EKKEVIEI
+566 EKKEIIEI
-574 EYDEKRTM
+574 EYDEKHTE

-597 RIPRNPKTYQADAL
+597 RIPRNPKSYEADAM

-638 VAAVTEVVTEEAPEA
+638 VAAVTDVVAEETADTVEKSDEA
-653 ADETVETAEAVAQ
+653 VTTDPAKMADEPAAERETQ
-666 DSGQEAAENAEH
+666 DS
-678 VAAENAGQA
+678 
-687 SAENSEANDSGDR
+687 
-700 PRRFDHC
+700 
-707 DEDRPRRRFDNR
+707 
-719 PRRFDDR
+719 
-726 DDDQP
+726 
-731 RSRFDNRPRRFDDR
+731 
-745 DDDRP
+745 DDRP
-750 RRRFDDRPRR
+750 RRRFDDR
-760 FDSRSDDR
+760 S
-768 PRRFDDRPRRRFD
+768 DDRPRRRFD
-781 DRDDRRRFGDR
+781 DRSDDRPRRRFD
-792 DEHRNADERSD
+792 DRSD
-803 DRPFRPHRRFGDRSE
+803 DRPH
-818 GRPYRSGRRFDD
+818 RRFDD
-830 RKGRPDR
+830 R
-837 RSDNRPRRSE
+837 SDDRPRRRFDDRRDDRPFRRGRSSDE
-847 RRYDSDDE
+847 RPPRFDRHSDDD

>member
-1 MKEFEMTGRIGKD
+1 MTGRIGRD

-27 LMLRGNAVINVIDP
+27 LMLRGNAIINVIDP
-41 TKSFQPSFPNA
+41 TKSFQPEFPNA

-67 DVVYRYK
+67 EVVYRYK

-92 YKDVHDAEPVIIV
+92 YKDVHEAEPVIIV
-105 GAGPAGLFAAL
+105 GAGPAGIFAAL

-143 LSKDGILNP
+143 LSKEGVLNP

-183 VLYQFVNFGANRQIL
+183 VLCQFVRFGANPQIL
-198 VDAHAHIGSDRL
+198 LDAHAHIGSDRL
-210 PMIVE
+210 PKIVE
-215 NIRKCIMEHGGEY
+215 NIRQCIVEHGGEY

-234 TDITRKADGTLTVK
+234 TDMSRKEDGTITVK
-248 ALDSQNPTKA
+248 ALDSLNLTKA
-258 GKPSTVR
+258 GKPSVVK
-265 YSADKVILATGH
+265 YCANKVILATGH

-290 WTLEAKG
+290 WSLEAKG

-309 AINEIRYHG
+309 AINDIRYHG
-318 QWKPEMP
+318 QWKTGMP

-331 SKQVDG
+331 AKQVDG

-459 LLPEYIA
+459 LLPEYITG
-466 KRLQVALKEV
+466 RLQVALKEV
-476 FYAGRRVKKL
+476 FYAGRRVRKVVAEPGEDAANAASDSASVSEELKN
-486 VDVDESA
+486 DVPAVSESSA
-493 SEDAAKAEAGDSM
+493 SEELKNDAPTVSES
-506 EASATTE
+506 S
-513 TGASEEAVRSVS
+513 ASEE
-525 AKISADASATAEAA
+525 
-539 GQTEQSTP
+539 
-547 AEAAANPE
+547 PE
-555 SSAELSAPAEP
+555 V
-566 EKKEVIEI
+566 EKKEIIEI
-574 EYDEKRTM
+574 EYDEKHTE

-597 RIPRNPKTYQADAL
+597 RIPRNPKSYEADAM

-638 VAAVTEVVTEEAPEA
+638 VAAVTDVVAEETADTVEKSDEA
-653 ADETVETAEAVAQ
+653 VTTDPAKMADEPAAERETQ
-666 DSGQEAAENAEH
+666 DS
-678 VAAENAGQA
+678 
-687 SAENSEANDSGDR
+687 
-700 PRRFDHC
+700 
-707 DEDRPRRRFDNR
+707 
-719 PRRFDDR
+719 
-726 DDDQP
+726 
-731 RSRFDNRPRRFDDR
+731 
-745 DDDRP
+745 DDRP
-750 RRRFDDRPRR
+750 RRRFDDR
-760 FDSRSDDR
+760 S
-768 PRRFDDRPRRRFD
+768 DDRPRRRFD
-781 DRDDRRRFGDR
+781 DRSDDRPRRRFD
-792 DEHRNADERSD
+792 DRSD
-803 DRPFRPHRRFGDRSE
+803 DRPR
-818 GRPYRSGRRFDD
+818 RRFDD
-830 RKGRPDR
+830 RRDDRPFRRGHSSDERPPRSGRN
-837 RSDNRPRRSE
+837 SDE
-847 RRYDSDDE
+847 D

>member
-1 MKEFEMTGRIGKD
+1 MTGRIGRD

-27 LMLRGNAVINVIDP
+27 LMLRGNAIINVIDP
-41 TKSFQPSFPNA
+41 TKSFQPEFPNA

-58 AKRSIDARD
+58 SKRSIDARD
-67 DVVYRYK
+67 EVVYRYK

-92 YKDVHDAEPVIIV
+92 YKDVHEAEPVIIV
-105 GAGPAGLFAAL
+105 GAGPAGIFAAL

-143 LSKDGILNP
+143 LSKEGVLNP

-183 VLYQFVNFGANRQIL
+183 VLCQLVRFGANPQIL

-210 PMIVE
+210 PKIVE
-215 NIRKCIMEHGGEY
+215 NIRQCIVEHGGEY

-234 TDITRKADGTLTVK
+234 TDMSRKEDGTITVK
-248 ALDSQNPTKA
+248 ALDSLNLTKA
-258 GKPSTVR
+258 GKPSVVK
-265 YSADKVILATGH
+265 YCANKVILATGH

-290 WTLEAKG
+290 WPLEAKG

-309 AINEIRYHG
+309 AINDIRYHG
-318 QWKPEMP
+318 QWKTGMP

-331 SKQVDG
+331 AKQVDG

-395 YGAFAGLEWQHSIE
+395 YGAFAGLEWQHCIE
-409 HKMWEYVQG
+409 HKMWEYIQG

-459 LLPEYIA
+459 LLPEYITG
-466 KRLQVALKEV
+466 RLQVALKEV
-476 FYAGRRVKKL
+476 FYAGRRVRKVVAEPGEDAANAASDSASVSEELKDDAPT
-486 VDVDESA
+486 VSESSA
-493 SEDAAKAEAGDSM
+493 SEE
-506 EASATTE
+506 
-513 TGASEEAVRSVS
+513 
-525 AKISADASATAEAA
+525 
-539 GQTEQSTP
+539 
-547 AEAAANPE
+547 PE
-555 SSAELSAPAEP
+555 V

-574 EYDEKRTM
+574 EYDEKHTE

-597 RIPRNPKTYQADAL
+597 RIPRNPKSYEADAM

-638 VAAVTEVVTEEAPEA
+638 VAAVTDVVAEETADTVEKSDEA
-653 ADETVETAEAVAQ
+653 VTTDPAKMADEPAAERETQ
-666 DSGQEAAENAEH
+666 DS
-678 VAAENAGQA
+678 
-687 SAENSEANDSGDR
+687 
-700 PRRFDHC
+700 
-707 DEDRPRRRFDNR
+707 EDRPRRRFDDRSDDR
-719 PRRFDDR
+719 PRRGFDDR
-726 DDDQP
+726 
-731 RSRFDNRPRRFDDR
+731 S
-745 DDDRP
+745 DDRP
-750 RRRFDDRPRR
+750 RRRFDDRL
-760 FDSRSDDR
+760 DDR
-768 PRRFDDRPRRRFD
+768 PRRRFDDRFDDRPRRRFD
-781 DRDDRRRFGDR
+781 DRSDDRPRRRFD
-792 DEHRNADERSD
+792 DRSD
-803 DRPFRPHRRFGDRSE
+803 DRPR
-818 GRPYRSGRRFDD
+818 RRFDD
-830 RKGRPDR
+830 R
-837 RSDNRPRRSE
+837 SDDRPRRRFDDRRDDRPFRRGRSSDE
-847 RRYDSDDE
+847 RPPRFDRHSDDD

>member
-1 MKEFEMTGRIGKD
+1 MTGRIGRD

-27 LMLRGNAVINVIDP
+27 LMLRGNAIINVIDP
-41 TKSFQPSFPNA
+41 TKSFQPEFPNA

-58 AKRSIDARD
+58 SKRSIDARD
-67 DVVYRYK
+67 EVVYRYK

-92 YKDVHDAEPVIIV
+92 YKDVHEAEPVIIV
-105 GAGPAGLFAAL
+105 GAGPAGIFAAL

-143 LSKDGILNP
+143 LSKEGVLNP

-183 VLYQFVNFGANRQIL
+183 VLCQLVRFGANPQIL

-210 PMIVE
+210 PKIVE
-215 NIRKCIMEHGGEY
+215 NIRQCIVEHGGEY

-234 TDITRKADGTLTVK
+234 TDMSRKEDGTITVK
-248 ALDSQNPTKA
+248 ALDSLNLTKA
-258 GKPSTVR
+258 GKPSVVK
-265 YSADKVILATGH
+265 YCANKVILATGH

-290 WTLEAKG
+290 WPLEAKG

-309 AINEIRYHG
+309 AINDIRYHG
-318 QWKPEMP
+318 QWKTGMP

-331 SKQVDG
+331 AKQVDG

-395 YGAFAGLEWQHSIE
+395 YGAFAGLEWQHCIE
-409 HKMWEYVQG
+409 HKMWEYIQG

-459 LLPEYIA
+459 LLPEYITG
-466 KRLQVALKEV
+466 RLQVALKEV
-476 FYAGRRVKKL
+476 FYAGRRVRKIVAEPGEDAANAASDSASVSEELKNNAPT
-486 VDVDESA
+486 VSESSA
-493 SEDAAKAEAGDSM
+493 SEE
-506 EASATTE
+506 
-513 TGASEEAVRSVS
+513 
-525 AKISADASATAEAA
+525 
-539 GQTEQSTP
+539 
-547 AEAAANPE
+547 PE
-555 SSAELSAPAEP
+555 V
-566 EKKEVIEI
+566 EKKEIIEI
-574 EYDEKRTM
+574 EYDEKHTE

-597 RIPRNPKTYQADAL
+597 RIPRNPKSYEADAM

-638 VAAVTEVVTEEAPEA
+638 VAAVTDVVAEETADTVEKSDEA
-653 ADETVETAEAVAQ
+653 VTTDPAKMADEPAAERETQ
-666 DSGQEAAENAEH
+666 DS
-678 VAAENAGQA
+678 
-687 SAENSEANDSGDR
+687 
-700 PRRFDHC
+700 
-707 DEDRPRRRFDNR
+707 
-719 PRRFDDR
+719 
-726 DDDQP
+726 
-731 RSRFDNRPRRFDDR
+731 
-745 DDDRP
+745 DDRP
-750 RRRFDDRPRR
+750 RRRFDDR
-760 FDSRSDDR
+760 S
-768 PRRFDDRPRRRFD
+768 DDRPRRRFD
-781 DRDDRRRFGDR
+781 DRSDDRPRRRFD
-792 DEHRNADERSD
+792 DRSD
-803 DRPFRPHRRFGDRSE
+803 DRPRRRFDDRSDDRPHRRFDDRSDD
-818 GRPYRSGRRFDD
+818 RPRRRFDD
-830 RKGRPDR
+830 RRDDRPFRRGRSSDERPPRFDR
-837 RSDNRPRRSE
+837 H
-847 RRYDSDDE
+847 SDDD

>member
-1 MKEFEMTGRIGKD
+1 MTGRIGRD

-27 LMLRGNAVINVIDP
+27 LMLRGNAIINVIDP
-41 TKSFQPSFPNA
+41 TKSFQPEFPNA

-58 AKRSIDARD
+58 SKRSIDARD
-67 DVVYRYK
+67 EVVYRYK

-92 YKDVHDAEPVIIV
+92 YKDVHEAEPVIIV
-105 GAGPAGLFAAL
+105 GAGPAGIFAAL

-143 LSKDGILNP
+143 LSKEGVLNP

-183 VLYQFVNFGANRQIL
+183 VLCQLVRFGANPQIL

-210 PMIVE
+210 PKIVE
-215 NIRKCIMEHGGEY
+215 NIRQCIVEHGGEY

-234 TDITRKADGTLTVK
+234 TDMSRKEDGTITVK
-248 ALDSQNPTKA
+248 ALDSLNLTKA
-258 GKPSTVR
+258 GKPSVVK
-265 YSADKVILATGH
+265 YCANKVILATGH

-290 WTLEAKG
+290 WPLEAKG

-309 AINEIRYHG
+309 AINDIRYHG
-318 QWKPEMP
+318 QWKTGMP

-331 SKQVDG
+331 AKQVDG

-395 YGAFAGLEWQHSIE
+395 YGAFAGLEWQHCIE
-409 HKMWEYVQG
+409 HKMWEYIQG

-459 LLPEYIA
+459 LLPEYITG
-466 KRLQVALKEV
+466 RLRVALKEV
-476 FYAGRRVKKL
+476 FYAGRRVRKVVAEPGEDAANAASDSASVSEELKNDAPT
-486 VDVDESA
+486 VSESSA
-493 SEDAAKAEAGDSM
+493 SEELKNDAPTVSES
-506 EASATTE
+506 S
-513 TGASEEAVRSVS
+513 ASEE
-525 AKISADASATAEAA
+525 
-539 GQTEQSTP
+539 
-547 AEAAANPE
+547 PE
-555 SSAELSAPAEP
+555 V

-574 EYDEKRTM
+574 EYDEKHTV
-582 DALLVGVESRTSSPI
+582 DAVLVGVESRTSSPI
-597 RIPRNPKTYQADAL
+597 RIPRNPKSYEADAM

-638 VAAVTEVVTEEAPEA
+638 VAAVTDVVAEETADTVEKSDEA
-653 ADETVETAEAVAQ
+653 VTTDPAKMADEPAAERETQ
-666 DSGQEAAENAEH
+666 DS
-678 VAAENAGQA
+678 
-687 SAENSEANDSGDR
+687 
-700 PRRFDHC
+700 
-707 DEDRPRRRFDNR
+707 EDRPRRRFD
-719 PRRFDDR
+719 D
-726 DDDQP
+726 
-731 RSRFDNRPRRFDDR
+731 
-745 DDDRP
+745 
-750 RRRFDDRPRR
+750 
-760 FDSRSDDR
+760 
-768 PRRFDDRPRRRFD
+768 RFDDRPRRRFD
-781 DRDDRRRFGDR
+781 DRSDDRPRRRFD
-792 DEHRNADERSD
+792 DRSD
-803 DRPFRPHRRFGDRSE
+803 DRPR
-818 GRPYRSGRRFDD
+818 RRFDD
-830 RKGRPDR
+830 R
-837 RSDNRPRRSE
+837 SDDRPRRRFDDRRDDRPFRRGRSSDE
-847 RRYDSDDE
+847 RPPRFDRHSDDD

>member
-1 MKEFEMTGRIGKD
+1 MTGRIGRD

-27 LMLRGNAVINVIDP
+27 LMLRGNAIINVIDP
-41 TKSFQPSFPNA
+41 TKSFQPEFPNA

-58 AKRSIDARD
+58 SKRSIDARD
-67 DVVYRYK
+67 EVVYRYK

-92 YKDVHDAEPVIIV
+92 YKDVHEAEPVIIV
-105 GAGPAGLFAAL
+105 GAGPAGIFAAL

-143 LSKDGILNP
+143 LSKEGVLNP

-183 VLYQFVNFGANRQIL
+183 VLCQFVRFGANPQIL
-198 VDAHAHIGSDRL
+198 LDAHAHIGSDRL
-210 PMIVE
+210 PKIVE
-215 NIRKCIMEHGGEY
+215 NIRQCIVEHGGEY

-234 TDITRKADGTLTVK
+234 TDMSRKEDGTITVK
-248 ALDSQNPTKA
+248 ALDSLNLTKA
-258 GKPSTVR
+258 GKPSVVK
-265 YSADKVILATGH
+265 YCANKVILATGH

-290 WTLEAKG
+290 WSLEAKG

-309 AINEIRYHG
+309 AINDIRYHG
-318 QWKPEMP
+318 QWKTGMP

-331 SKQVDG
+331 AKQVDG

-459 LLPEYIA
+459 LLPEYITG
-466 KRLQVALKEV
+466 RLQVALKEV
-476 FYAGRRVKKL
+476 FYAGRRVRKIVAEPGEDAANAASDSASVSEELKNNAPT
-486 VDVDESA
+486 VSESSA
-493 SEDAAKAEAGDSM
+493 SEE
-506 EASATTE
+506 
-513 TGASEEAVRSVS
+513 SEV
-525 AKISADASATAEAA
+525 
-539 GQTEQSTP
+539 
-547 AEAAANPE
+547 
-555 SSAELSAPAEP
+555 
-566 EKKEVIEI
+566 EKKEIIEI
-574 EYDEKRTM
+574 EYDEKHTE

-597 RIPRNPKTYQADAL
+597 RIPRNPKSYEADAM

-638 VAAVTEVVTEEAPEA
+638 VAAVTDVVAEETADTVEKSDEA
-653 ADETVETAEAVAQ
+653 VTTDPAKMADEPAAERETQ
-666 DSGQEAAENAEH
+666 DS
-678 VAAENAGQA
+678 
-687 SAENSEANDSGDR
+687 
-700 PRRFDHC
+700 
-707 DEDRPRRRFDNR
+707 
-719 PRRFDDR
+719 
-726 DDDQP
+726 
-731 RSRFDNRPRRFDDR
+731 
-745 DDDRP
+745 DDRP
-750 RRRFDDRPRR
+750 RRRFDDR
-760 FDSRSDDR
+760 S
-768 PRRFDDRPRRRFD
+768 DDRPRRRFD
-781 DRDDRRRFGDR
+781 DRSDDRPRRRFD
-792 DEHRNADERSD
+792 DRSD
-803 DRPFRPHRRFGDRSE
+803 DRPRRRFDDRSDDRPHRRFDDRSDD
-818 GRPYRSGRRFDD
+818 RPRRRFDD
-830 RKGRPDR
+830 RRDDRPFRRGRSSDERPPRFDR
-837 RSDNRPRRSE
+837 H
-847 RRYDSDDE
+847 SDDD

>member
-1 MKEFEMTGRIGKD
+1 MTGRIGRD

-27 LMLRGNAVINVIDP
+27 LMLRGNAIINVIDP
-41 TKSFQPSFPNA
+41 TKSFQPEFPNA

-67 DVVYRYK
+67 EVVYRYK

-92 YKDVHDAEPVIIV
+92 YKDVHEAEPVIIV
-105 GAGPAGLFAAL
+105 GAGPAGIFAAL

-143 LSKDGILNP
+143 LSKEGVLNP

-183 VLYQFVNFGANRQIL
+183 VLCQLVRFGANPQIL
-198 VDAHAHIGSDRL
+198 LDAHAHIGSDRL
-210 PMIVE
+210 PKIVE
-215 NIRKCIMEHGGEY
+215 NIRQCIVEHGGEY

-234 TDITRKADGTLTVK
+234 TDMSRKEDGTITVK
-248 ALDSQNPTKA
+248 ALDSLNLTKA
-258 GKPSTVR
+258 GKPSVVK
-265 YSADKVILATGH
+265 YCANKVILATGH

-290 WTLEAKG
+290 WSLEAKG

-309 AINEIRYHG
+309 AINDIRYHG
-318 QWKPEMP
+318 QWKTGMP

-331 SKQVDG
+331 AKQVDG

-459 LLPEYIA
+459 LLPEYITG
-466 KRLQVALKEV
+466 RLQVALKEV
-476 FYAGRRVKKL
+476 FYAGRRVRKIVAEPGEDAANAASDSASVSEELKDDAPT
-486 VDVDESA
+486 VSESSA
-493 SEDAAKAEAGDSM
+493 SEE
-506 EASATTE
+506 
-513 TGASEEAVRSVS
+513 
-525 AKISADASATAEAA
+525 
-539 GQTEQSTP
+539 
-547 AEAAANPE
+547 PE
-555 SSAELSAPAEP
+555 V
-566 EKKEVIEI
+566 EKKEIIEI
-574 EYDEKRTM
+574 EYDEKHTE

-597 RIPRNPKTYQADAL
+597 RIPRNPKSYEADAM

-638 VAAVTEVVTEEAPEA
+638 VAAVTDVVAEETADTVEKSDEA
-653 ADETVETAEAVAQ
+653 VTTDPAKMADEPAAERETQ
-666 DSGQEAAENAEH
+666 DS
-678 VAAENAGQA
+678 
-687 SAENSEANDSGDR
+687 
-700 PRRFDHC
+700 
-707 DEDRPRRRFDNR
+707 
-719 PRRFDDR
+719 
-726 DDDQP
+726 
-731 RSRFDNRPRRFDDR
+731 
-745 DDDRP
+745 DDRP
-750 RRRFDDRPRR
+750 RRRFDDR
-760 FDSRSDDR
+760 S
-768 PRRFDDRPRRRFD
+768 DDRPRRRFD
-781 DRDDRRRFGDR
+781 DRSDDRPRRRFD
-792 DEHRNADERSD
+792 DRSD
-803 DRPFRPHRRFGDRSE
+803 DRPR
-818 GRPYRSGRRFDD
+818 RRFDD
-830 RKGRPDR
+830 R
-837 RSDNRPRRSE
+837 SDDRPRR
-847 RRYDSDDE
+847 RFDDRSDDRPRRRFDDRRDDRPFRRGRSSDE
-855 LGD
+855 RLPRSGRNSDEDLGD

>member
-1 MKEFEMTGRIGKD
+1 MTGRIGRD

-27 LMLRGNAVINVIDP
+27 LMLRGNAIINVIDP
-41 TKSFQPSFPNA
+41 TKSFQPEFPNA

-58 AKRSIDARD
+58 SKRSIDARD
-67 DVVYRYK
+67 EVVYRYK

-92 YKDVHDAEPVIIV
+92 YKDVHEAEPVIIV
-105 GAGPAGLFAAL
+105 GAGPAGIFAAL

-143 LSKDGILNP
+143 LSKEGVLNP

-183 VLYQFVNFGANRQIL
+183 VLCQLVRFGANPQIL
-198 VDAHAHIGSDRL
+198 LDAHAHIGSDRL
-210 PMIVE
+210 PKIVE
-215 NIRKCIMEHGGEY
+215 NIRQCIVEHGGEY

-234 TDITRKADGTLTVK
+234 TDMSRKEDGTITVK
-248 ALDSQNPTKA
+248 ALDSLNLTKA
-258 GKPSTVR
+258 GKPSVVK
-265 YSADKVILATGH
+265 YCANKVILATGH

-290 WTLEAKG
+290 WSLEAKG

-309 AINEIRYHG
+309 AINDIRYHG
-318 QWKPEMP
+318 QWKTGMP

-331 SKQVDG
+331 AKQVDG

-459 LLPEYIA
+459 LLPEYITG
-466 KRLQVALKEV
+466 RLRVALKEV
-476 FYAGRRVKKL
+476 FYAGRRVRKVVAEPGEDAANAESDSASVAEELKNDAPT
-486 VDVDESA
+486 VSESSA
-493 SEDAAKAEAGDSM
+493 SEEPKNDAPTVSES
-506 EASATTE
+506 S
-513 TGASEEAVRSVS
+513 ASEE
-525 AKISADASATAEAA
+525 
-539 GQTEQSTP
+539 
-547 AEAAANPE
+547 PE
-555 SSAELSAPAEP
+555 V

-574 EYDEKRTM
+574 EYDEKHTE

-597 RIPRNPKTYQADAL
+597 RIPRNPKSYEADAM

-638 VAAVTEVVTEEAPEA
+638 VAAVTDVVAEETADTVENSDEA
-653 ADETVETAEAVAQ
+653 VTTDPAKMADEPASEGETQ
-666 DSGQEAAENAEH
+666 DS
-678 VAAENAGQA
+678 
-687 SAENSEANDSGDR
+687 
-700 PRRFDHC
+700 
-707 DEDRPRRRFDNR
+707 EDRPRH
-719 PRRFDDR
+719 RFDDR
-726 DDDQP
+726 
-731 RSRFDNRPRRFDDR
+731 S
-745 DDDRP
+745 DDRP
-750 RRRFDDRPRR
+750 RRRFDDRSDDRPRRR
-760 FDSRSDDR
+760 FDDRSDDR
-768 PRRFDDRPRRRFD
+768 PRRRFDDRSDDRPRRRFDDRFDDRPRRRFD
-781 DRDDRRRFGDR
+781 DRR
-792 DEHRNADERSD
+792 D
-803 DRPFRPHRRFGDRSE
+803 DRPFRRGRSSDE
-818 GRPYRSGRRFDD
+818 RPPRSGRN
-830 RKGRPDR
+830 
-837 RSDNRPRRSE
+837 SDE
-847 RRYDSDDE
+847 D

>member
-1 MKEFEMTGRIGKD
+1 MTGRIGRD

-27 LMLRGNAVINVIDP
+27 LMLRGNAIINVIDP
-41 TKSFQPSFPNA
+41 TKSFQPEFPNA

-58 AKRSIDARD
+58 SKRSIDARD
-67 DVVYRYK
+67 EVVYRYK

-92 YKDVHDAEPVIIV
+92 YKDVHEAEPVIIV
-105 GAGPAGLFAAL
+105 GAGPAGIFAAL

-143 LSKDGILNP
+143 LSKEGVLNP

-183 VLYQFVNFGANRQIL
+183 VLCQLVRFGANPQIL
-198 VDAHAHIGSDRL
+198 LDAHAHIGSDRL
-210 PMIVE
+210 PKIVE
-215 NIRKCIMEHGGEY
+215 NIRQCIVEHGGEY

-234 TDITRKADGTLTVK
+234 TDMSRKEDGTITVK
-248 ALDSQNPTKA
+248 ALDSLNLTKA
-258 GKPSTVR
+258 GKPSVVK
-265 YSADKVILATGH
+265 YCANKVILATGH

-290 WTLEAKG
+290 WPLEAKG

-309 AINEIRYHG
+309 AINDIRYHG
-318 QWKPEMP
+318 QWKTGMP

-331 SKQVDG
+331 AKQVDG

-395 YGAFAGLEWQHSIE
+395 YGAFAGLEWQHCIE
-409 HKMWEYVQG
+409 HKMWEYIQG

-459 LLPEYIA
+459 LLPEYITG
-466 KRLQVALKEV
+466 RLQVALKEV
-476 FYAGRRVKKL
+476 FYAGRRVRKVVAEPGEDAANAASDSASVSEELKDDAPT
-486 VDVDESA
+486 VSESSA
-493 SEDAAKAEAGDSM
+493 SEE
-506 EASATTE
+506 
-513 TGASEEAVRSVS
+513 
-525 AKISADASATAEAA
+525 
-539 GQTEQSTP
+539 
-547 AEAAANPE
+547 PE
-555 SSAELSAPAEP
+555 V

-574 EYDEKRTM
+574 EYDEKHTE

-597 RIPRNPKTYQADAL
+597 RIPRNPKSYEADAM

-638 VAAVTEVVTEEAPEA
+638 VAAVTDVVAEETADTVEKSDEA
-653 ADETVETAEAVAQ
+653 VTTDPAKMADEPAAERETQ
-666 DSGQEAAENAEH
+666 DS
-678 VAAENAGQA
+678 
-687 SAENSEANDSGDR
+687 
-700 PRRFDHC
+700 
-707 DEDRPRRRFDNR
+707 EDRPRRRFDDRSDDR
-719 PRRFDDR
+719 PRRGFDDR
-726 DDDQP
+726 
-731 RSRFDNRPRRFDDR
+731 S
-745 DDDRP
+745 DDRP
-750 RRRFDDRPRR
+750 RRRFDDRL
-760 FDSRSDDR
+760 DDR
-768 PRRFDDRPRRRFD
+768 PRRRFDDRFDDRPRRRFD
-781 DRDDRRRFGDR
+781 DRSDDRPRRRFD
-792 DEHRNADERSD
+792 DRSD
-803 DRPFRPHRRFGDRSE
+803 DRPR
-818 GRPYRSGRRFDD
+818 RRFDD
-830 RKGRPDR
+830 R
-837 RSDNRPRRSE
+837 SDDRPRRRFDDRRDDRPFRRGRSSDE
-847 RRYDSDDE
+847 RPPRFDRHSDDD

>member
-1 MKEFEMTGRIGKD
+1 MTGRIGRD

-27 LMLRGNAVINVIDP
+27 LMLRGNAIINVIDP
-41 TKSFQPSFPNA
+41 TKSFQPEFPNA

-67 DVVYRYK
+67 EVVYRYK

-92 YKDVHDAEPVIIV
+92 YKDVHEAEPVIIV
-105 GAGPAGLFAAL
+105 GAGPAGIFAAL

-143 LSKDGILNP
+143 LSKEGVLNP

-183 VLYQFVNFGANRQIL
+183 VLCQLVRFGANPQIL
-198 VDAHAHIGSDRL
+198 LDAHAHIGSDRL
-210 PMIVE
+210 PKIVE
-215 NIRKCIMEHGGEY
+215 NIRQCIVEHGGEY

-234 TDITRKADGTLTVK
+234 TDMSRKEDGTITVK
-248 ALDSQNPTKA
+248 ALDSLNLTKA
-258 GKPSTVR
+258 GKPSVVK
-265 YSADKVILATGH
+265 YCANKVILATGH

-290 WTLEAKG
+290 WSLEAKG

-309 AINEIRYHG
+309 AINDIRYHG
-318 QWKPEMP
+318 QWKTGMP

-331 SKQVDG
+331 AKQVDG

-459 LLPEYIA
+459 LLPEYITG
-466 KRLQVALKEV
+466 RLQVALKEV
-476 FYAGRRVKKL
+476 FYAGRRVRKIVAEPGEDAANAASDSASVSEELKNNAPT
-486 VDVDESA
+486 VSESSA
-493 SEDAAKAEAGDSM
+493 SEE
-506 EASATTE
+506 
-513 TGASEEAVRSVS
+513 
-525 AKISADASATAEAA
+525 
-539 GQTEQSTP
+539 
-547 AEAAANPE
+547 PE
-555 SSAELSAPAEP
+555 V
-566 EKKEVIEI
+566 EKKEIIEI
-574 EYDEKRTM
+574 EYDEKHTE

-597 RIPRNPKTYQADAL
+597 RIPRNPKSYEADAM

-638 VAAVTEVVTEEAPEA
+638 VAAVTDVVAEETADTVEKSDEA
-653 ADETVETAEAVAQ
+653 VTTDPAKMADEPAAERETQ
-666 DSGQEAAENAEH
+666 DS
-678 VAAENAGQA
+678 
-687 SAENSEANDSGDR
+687 
-700 PRRFDHC
+700 
-707 DEDRPRRRFDNR
+707 EDRPRRRFD
-719 PRRFDDR
+719 DR
-726 DDDQP
+726 
-731 RSRFDNRPRRFDDR
+731 S
-745 DDDRP
+745 DDRP
-750 RRRFDDRPRR
+750 RRRFDDR
-760 FDSRSDDR
+760 SDDR
-768 PRRFDDRPRRRFD
+768 PHRRFDDRSDDRPRRRFD
-781 DRDDRRRFGDR
+781 DRSDDRPRRRFD
-792 DEHRNADERSD
+792 DRSD
-803 DRPFRPHRRFGDRSE
+803 DRPR
-818 GRPYRSGRRFDD
+818 RRFDD
-830 RKGRPDR
+830 RRDDRPFRRGRSSDERPPRFDR
-837 RSDNRPRRSE
+837 H
-847 RRYDSDDE
+847 SDDD